1 MWGLSHNLI
10 MFVDLILNIDN
21 MTSFLS
27 NLLST
32 LMLFDKIR
40 KLKEFCLAGIDIFIH
55 FSSSIHK
62 LSDKDTKQKSC
73 KWIIVVQ
80 LLQDVNYFQC
90 RSSYQYRKLLKH
102 IVLKVKI
109 KKTTSKLL
117 SQTFQLNFFS
127 FYCLSKNIFTILWN
141 HNYTLNEF
149 YINTNQKC
157 IYR

>member
-1 MWGLSHNLI
+1 
-10 MFVDLILNIDN
+10 

-27 NLLST
+27 NFLPS
-32 LMLFDKIR
+32 LMKFDKIR
-40 KLKEFCLAGIDIFIH
+40 IRNFVWQTLIFIH

-80 LLQDVNYFQC
+80 SLQDVDYFQC

-117 SQTFQLNFFS
+117 AQILISSFQVEYLFF
-127 FYCLSKNIFTILWN
+127 IL
-141 HNYTLNEF
+141 LPL
-149 YINTNQKC
+149 
-157 IYR
+157 